1 MVLAI
6 ETTTNRAEQFER
18 YIREAL
24 ARRAEHPVKYFTQDK
39 LILILEAWA
48 QEWRLTT
55 GGDLCCVQVDL
66 ASVLLDICALLEMSP
81 DGILTPIEIAFVLQ
95 RIIKV
100 KE

>member
-6 ETTTNRAEQFER
+6 ETTTKSEQFER

-24 ARRAEHPVKYFTQDK
+24 AKRAEHPVKYFTQDK
-39 LILILEAWA
+39 LITILADWA

-55 GGDLCCVQVDL
+55 GSDLCCVQVDL

-81 DGILTPIEIAFVLQ
+81 DYILTPKEIAFVLQ
-95 RIIKV
+95 RIIRV
-100 KE
+100 KP